1 MKHLIRW
8 MKINAFVNLYLGII
22 LTMVL
27 IALVVDITL
36 DSYWH
41 TNEFKD
47 LLLNVAPTDKS

>member
-8 MKINAFVNLYLGII
+8 MKINAFINLYLGII
-22 LTMVL
+22 LTAVL

-41 TNEFKD
+41 TNDFKE
-47 LLLNVAPTDKS
+47 LLLGKDVVSSN

>member
-1 MKHLIRW
+1 

-47 LLLNVAPTDKS
+47 LLLNVAPADKS

>member
-8 MKINAFVNLYLGII
+8 MKINAFINLYLGII

-41 TNEFKD
+41 TNDFKE
-47 LLLNVAPTDKS
+47 LLLGKDVASTD

>member
-47 LLLNVAPTDKS
+47 LLLSKDVAPSD